1 MTDLLPIEVI
11 SFAGGFN
18 LPLWIAQDHRF
29 FERHR
34 VAIHLQFTAD
44 SRQVFSGLMKGDY
57 HVAITALDNIVAHQE
72 GDAERV
78 SQEPPDFFAFMG
90 SDEGF
95 LSLVSAPN
103 VPDFAALAGRTV
115 SVDDPAN
122 GFSMV
127 LREML
132 MRHGLQPESV
142 VWERAGGT
150 DRRYA
155 ALLEGRHGAT
165 MLRAPFDLLAL
176 QKGCHRLATTREA
189 IGPYMGIVGAARR
202 SWAEGHRDALVGF
215 IRAYRDAVR
224 WLKDPAHRGA
234 AAELLCLHV
243 PTLSPELSL
252 QSCEL
257 MMDPD
262 RGFFDDLRLDPAGVQ
277 TVLQLRSRHRE
288 SSKQALV
295 DPTRYLDD
303 SFWRAA

>member
-1 MTDLLPIEVI
+1 MANVLPIEVI
-11 SFAGGFN
+11 SFGGGFN
-18 LPLWIAQDHRF
+18 LPLWIAQDRGLFQQHG
-29 FERHR
+29 

-72 GDAERV
+72 GDADPV
-78 SQEPPDFFAFMG
+78 SQEPTDFFAFMG

-95 LSLVSAPN
+95 LSLVSAPD
-103 VPDFAALAGRTV
+103 VPDFAALAGRSV

-127 LREML
+127 LHEIL
-132 MRHGLQPESV
+132 KGHGLGGDAV
-142 VWERAGGT
+142 KWERAGGT

-176 QKGCHRLATTREA
+176 QKGCHRLASTREA

-202 SWAEGHRDALVGF
+202 SWAASRGEALVGF
-215 IRAYRDAVR
+215 IRAYREAVR
-224 WLKDPAHRGA
+224 WLKDPHNRDA
-234 AAELLCLHV
+234 AAQLLQIQV
-243 PTLSPELSL
+243 PALTPALSL
-252 QSCEL
+252 QTCEL
-257 MMDPD
+257 MMDPVC
-262 RGFFDDLRLDPAGVQ
+262 GFFDDLRLDAAGVQ
-277 TVLQLRSRHRE
+277 TVLRLRSEHRP
-288 SSKQALV
+288 SRLPLV
-295 DPTRYLDD
+295 DATRYLDD